1 MNIKDIRKHFTF
13 YDHNKNLYYL
23 DSAASALKLDL
34 AIDKMTEYYHKSGV
48 NIHRGNYELAFFT
61 TKEYEEAREVIAKFI
76 NADSK
81 EIIFTKGATQALNLV
96 ANSASLFVGSGDE
109 IITTEQEHNS
119 SILPWLNQADTLGFK
134 PIYIPLDQEY
144 RVTVENFKKVLT
156 NKTKVVVIN
165 HVSNVLGYINP
176 IKEITKLAH
185 QKGAIVIL
193 DAAQSVPHMK
203 IDVKDLGVD
212 FLAFS
217 GHKIFGPTGIGVLYG
232 KKEQLEKLNVYEV
245 GGEMVAKATK
255 DQIIF
260 QDVPYR
266 FEAGTPPIGEAIGLA
281 EAIKYVDELG
291 FDETSKHIE
300 KLRQKAVK
308 ALLEIKG
315 VKVYNPNGEA
325 GIVSFNISGVHP
337 HDASS
342 VFDEYGVC
350 LRSGHHCAS
359 ILTEVLGTPGGTLR
373 ASISIYNDD
382 KDIDK
387 LVEATKAAAVF
398 FGRYEL

>member
-1 MNIKDIRKHFTF
+1 MNVTKVRKHFAF
-13 YDHNKNLYYL
+13 YKHNKNLYYL

-34 AIDKMTEYYHKSGV
+34 AIDKMTDYYHKSGV

-61 TKEYEEAREVIAKFI
+61 TEEYEKAREVVAKFI
-76 NADSK
+76 NADAK

-96 ANSASLFVGSGDE
+96 ANSASVFAGSNDE
-109 IITTEQEHNS
+109 VITTEQEHNS
-119 SILPWLNQADTLGFK
+119 SILPWLHQADTLGYK
-134 PIYIPLDQEY
+134 PVYIPLNNEY
-144 RVTVENFKKVLT
+144 RVTVENFKKVL
-156 NKTKVVVIN
+156 NKNTKVVVIN

-185 QKGAIVIL
+185 EVGAVVIL
-193 DAAQSVPHMK
+193 DAAQSVPYMK
-203 IDVKDLGVD
+203 IDVKDLDID

-232 KKEQLEKLNVYEV
+232 KKEQLLKLNVYEV

-260 QDVPYR
+260 QDIPYR

-281 EAIKYVDELG
+281 EAIKYVDKLG
-291 FDETSKHIE
+291 FDKTTKHIE
-300 KLRQKAVK
+300 KLRQMAVK
-308 ALLEIKG
+308 GLQEVKG
-315 VKVYNPNGEA
+315 ITVYNPNGDA
-325 GIVSFNISGVHP
+325 GIVSFNINGVHP

-342 VFDEYGVC
+342 VYDELGVC

-359 ILTEVLGTPGGTLR
+359 ILTETLDAPGGTLR
-373 ASISIYNDD
+373 ASISIYNDE
-382 KDIDK
+382 KDIEK
-387 LVEATKAAAVF
+387 LLEATKKASEF
-398 FGRYEL
+398 FGRY